1 MSNQSKS
8 IYIAATFDTKSAE
21 AHYIK
26 ELIEAIGLPVTM
38 VDLSTQSIS
47 NSAVDITRQT
57 IAEFHP
63 NGAKAVFQNQGER
76 GPAMAAMTLA
86 FNNFILSRKD
96 IAGIIGLGGSGGT
109 AIITPAMQS
118 LPIGLPKLMV
128 STMAS
133 GNVADYVGSSDIAML
148 YSVTDIAGLNRIS
161 RQVLAN
167 AAHSIAGAVKYQATI
182 AIEEKPAIGLTMF
195 GVTTPCVQK
204 LAARLNQDF
213 DCIIFHAIGSGG
225 MAMEKLIDS
234 GLLNAVLDMTTTEIC
249 DMMFGGALACTEE
262 RLDSVARTKIPYI
275 GSCGALDM
283 VNFGSPSTVPERYE
297 DRQIYFHNPQV
308 TLMRTTPE
316 ENRRMGVWIGEK
328 LNACEGEVRFFIP
341 EGGVSALDAPGQ
353 RFWSPECD
361 NALFNALTKTVVQ
374 TDKRRLIRLPYHI
387 NDAAFVEAVFN
398 EFTTLWNNQ

>member
-21 AHYIK
+21 ACYIR
-26 ELIEAIGLPVTM
+26 ELILATGLSVIT
-38 VDLSTQSIS
+38 VDLSTHSIS
-47 NSAVDITRQT
+47 NSIADFTPKSV
-57 IAEFHP
+57 AEFHP
-63 NGAKAVFQNQGER
+63 NGADAVFQGER

-109 AIITPAMQS
+109 AIITFAMQS

-133 GNVADYVGSSDIAML
+133 GDVSSYVGSSDISML

-167 AAHSIAGAVKYQATI
+167 AAHSIAGAVKYQA
-182 AIEEKPAIGLTMF
+182 AIVADEKPALGLTMF
-195 GVTTPCVQK
+195 GVTTPCVQQLSAK
-204 LAARLNQDF
+204 LNDKF
-213 DCIIFHAIGSGG
+213 DCIVFHATGTGG
-225 MAMEKLIDS
+225 MAMEKLVDS

-249 DMMFGGALACTEE
+249 DMMFGGALACTPE
-262 RLDSVARTKIPYI
+262 RLDSIARTKIPYI
-275 GSCGALDM
+275 GACGALDM
-283 VNFGSPSTVPERYE
+283 VNFGNPSTLPERYK

-316 ENRRMGVWIGEK
+316 ENRQMGIWIGEK

-353 RFWSPECD
+353 AYWSPECD
-361 NALFNALTKTVVQ
+361 NALFDALTETVKQ
-374 TDKRRLIRLPYHI
+374 TNKRRLIRLPYHI

-398 EFTTLWNNQ
+398 EFTMLWNNQ